1 MIVPVV
7 ALILAAPDATIVKV
21 PPVTPVMAQVAPEH
35 EGVVV
40 NVETSVNVV
49 LTEWV
54 VADGQ
59 VPAVV

>member
-21 PPVTPVMAQVAPEH
+21 PPVTPVIELVPPVH
-35 EGVVV
+35 VGVVV
-40 NVETSVNVV
+40 NVEISVKVV
-49 LTEWV
+49 VTELV

-59 VPAVV
+59 APAVV

>member
-7 ALILAAPDATIVKV
+7 EFILAAPDATIVKV
-21 PPVTPVMAQVAPEH
+21 PPVTPVIAHVPPVH
-35 EGVVV
+35 VGVVV

-49 LTEWV
+49 VTVFV
-54 VADGQ
+54 VLDEQ